1 MQVNKNSV
9 VLPNKR
15 QQHLP
20 EQQKIVHRSTEFVRD
35 SDGRLVYDD
44 KGRMKVISHTLDLT
58 SRRPSATTPKE
69 RAKKTKAM
77 MEARRRAEMK

>member
-1 MQVNKNSV
+1 MNKNSV

-20 EQQKIVHRSTEFVRD
+20 EQQKIVHRS
-35 SDGRLVYDD
+35 
-44 KGRMKVISHTLDLT
+44 KGRMKVISNTLDLT